1 MAIES
6 KGLINNDFCEI
17 FNENWK
23 NKPNLH
29 YHIKCEIN
37 ITFYQI
43 VHENCEENHNFCQ
56 KRCLKEEQKNKV
68 SEIVKEK

>member
-1 MAIES
+1 MTNES
-6 KGLINNDFCEI
+6 KGLINNDFCEM
-17 FNENWK
+17 FNENWE

-43 VHENCEENHNFCQ
+43 VHVNCEKNHDFF
-56 KRCLKEEQKNKV
+56 KCLKEEQKKQH